1 LLNIQLI
8 DAIIAFVFVAADK
21 DKDKDKHTRSFNW
34 NDIMNLKIYK
44 IEIIGED
51 ILFQGNDLSPPILGC
66 NEDGHSSH
74 TPQNGFLQIFGA
86 VVKISQR
93 TSNFCELG
101 LQGYCYNL
109 IITSFQIVY
118 YSIHTGE
125 DRNMLTYHRQ
135 QELLGNHLRDISVV
149 PQ

>member
-8 DAIIAFVFVAADK
+8 DAIIAFVFVAAD
-21 DKDKDKHTRSFNW
+21 TRSFNW

-74 TPQNGFLQIFGA
+74 MPQNGFLQIFGA
-86 VVKISQR
+86 ANS
-93 TSNFCELG
+93 
-101 LQGYCYNL
+101 
-109 IITSFQIVY
+109 
-118 YSIHTGE
+118 
-125 DRNMLTYHRQ
+125 
-135 QELLGNHLRDISVV
+135 
-149 PQ
+149 